1 MKLNHLIIA
10 AGLVLSLEA
19 VGQKIAVT
27 NAILYHREGKLDKA
41 KEEIDKA
48 VENEKTMGEAKT
60 WYFKGL
66 IYHSLY
72 TSPLPAYQ
80 AIVKKDGLV
89 QAADAYKKAMK
100 LDAEQGEHYKNSK
113 KNLDNF
119 WVLFINE
126 GVKAF
131 QDTLPAKA
139 LNAFEYAAEMKP
151 SDTTAY
157 VYASFAAEQLG
168 NVEKVKLNN
177 AKLRT
182 LGRSSVDM
190 WRSSVRIYKNNK
202 QFDQAL
208 AELAEARKEFPQDK
222 SLAVEELSLYFQ
234 LGRQNEAIGKL
245 EEAVKLDPKNDQLW
259 AALGSLYDG
268 IAAEPKTSAA
278 DKKSFKEKALA
289 NYRKAI
295 EANPDNFESNYNLG
309 AFHFNNAA
317 EINKKIPTDI
327 NQYQKV
333 GKKME
338 ADVAEEMKR
347 AIPFFENCHRTN
359 PKDKD
364 VIRSLYKIYGT
375 LKMTDKAKQFEA
387 LMMAE

>member
-1 MKLNHLIIA
+1 MKLNHLIIL
-10 AGLVLSLEA
+10 AGMLVALPALS
-19 VGQKIAVT
+19 QKIAVT

-48 VENEKTMGEAKT
+48 VENEKTSGEPKT

-72 TSPLPAYQ
+72 TSPLPAYN

-89 QAADAYKKAMK
+89 RAAEAYKKAMQ
-100 LDAEQGEHYKNSK
+100 LDPDKGEHYKNSK

-139 LNAFEYAAEMKP
+139 LSAFEYAAEMKP
-151 SDTTAY
+151 TDTTAY
-157 VYASFAAEQLG
+157 VYAAIAAEQTG
-168 NVEKVKLNN
+168 DVDKVKANN
-177 AKLRT
+177 AKLRA

-190 WRSSVRIYKNNK
+190 WRSGIRIYKTNQ
-202 QFDQAL
+202 QFDKAL
-208 AELAEARKEFPQDK
+208 AEIQEARKEFPTDK

-245 EEAVKLDPKNDQLW
+245 EEAVKLDPGNDQLW

-268 IAAEPKTSAA
+268 MAAEVKTPAA
-278 DKKSFKEKALA
+278 DKKVNKEKALN

-309 AFHFNNAA
+309 AFHYNTAA
-317 EINKKIPTDI
+317 EINKKIPQDI

-338 ADVAEEMKR
+338 ADVAEEMKK
-347 AIPFFENCHRTN
+347 AIPYFENCHRVN

-364 VIRSLYKIYGT
+364 VIKSMYKIYGT

>member
-1 MKLNHLIIA
+1 MKLNHWVVVAVMLLA
-10 AGLVLSLEA
+10 LPALS
-19 VGQKIAVT
+19 QKIAVT

-48 VENEKTMGEAKT
+48 IQNEKTSGEAKT

-72 TSPLPAYQ
+72 TSPLPAYNS
-80 AIVKKDGLV
+80 IVQKDGLV
-89 QAADAYKKAMK
+89 QASEAYKKAMK
-100 LDAEQGEHYKNSK
+100 LDPDQDEHYKNSK

-131 QDTLPAKA
+131 QDTLPLKA
-139 LNAFEYAAEMKP
+139 LSAFENAAEMKP
-151 SDTTAY
+151 ADTTAF
-157 VYASFAAEQLG
+157 VYATFAAEQTG
-168 NVEKVKLNN
+168 NVEKVKSNN
-177 AKLRT
+177 AKLRE
-182 LGRSSVDM
+182 LGRSNVDM
-190 WRSSVRIYKNNK
+190 WRSGIRIYKANQ
-202 QFDQAL
+202 QFDKAL
-208 AELAEARKEFPQDK
+208 SEIQEARKEFPLDK

-245 EEAVKLDPKNDQLW
+245 EEAVKLDPGNDQLW

-268 IAAEPKTSAA
+268 IAAEAKTSAA
-278 DKKSFKEKALA
+278 DKKMYKEKALA

-309 AFHFNNAA
+309 AYHYNTAA
-317 EINKKIPTDI
+317 EINKKIPQDI

-338 ADVAEEMKR
+338 AEVAEEMKK
-347 AIPFFENCHRTN
+347 AIPYFENCHRVN

-364 VIRSLYKIYGT
+364 VIRSMYKIYGT
-375 LKMTDKAKQFEA
+375 LKMTELAKKFEN
-387 LMMAE
+387 LMMAD